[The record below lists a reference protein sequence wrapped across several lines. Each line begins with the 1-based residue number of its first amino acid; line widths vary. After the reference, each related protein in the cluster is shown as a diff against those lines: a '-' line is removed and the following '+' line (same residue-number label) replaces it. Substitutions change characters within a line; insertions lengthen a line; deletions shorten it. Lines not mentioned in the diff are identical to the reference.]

1 LRGQKS
7 HKDLNPTIVGS
18 RKSGFGLMLSPG
30 QMSPALLTWLTGE
43 AVQLVAQTNELHS
56 HMDVVPVLVVAVAL
70 GLHNT

>member
-1 LRGQKS
+1 
-7 HKDLNPTIVGS
+7 
-18 RKSGFGLMLSPG
+18 MLSPG
-30 QMSPALLTWLTGE
+30 QMSPALLAWLTGE